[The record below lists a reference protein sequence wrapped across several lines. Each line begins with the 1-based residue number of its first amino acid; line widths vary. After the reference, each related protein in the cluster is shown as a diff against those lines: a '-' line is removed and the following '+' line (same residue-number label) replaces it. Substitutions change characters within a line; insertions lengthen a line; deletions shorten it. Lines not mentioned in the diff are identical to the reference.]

1 MKRSFSK
8 ELDIELGI
16 RRALTA
22 EVEAEKFIGTRK
34 EFFNT
39 TPFIDLSA
47 QELSEFI
54 EGDIRSI
61 IIKTLTANDGNYL
74 CYKNVEP
81 LIRIHSYMSEVCNKL
96 CSPLEHFKHRYGSD
110 KLTPLAKESEML
122 RDAALKAL
130 GTE

>member
-34 EFFNT
+34 ELFNT

-47 QELSEFI
+47 KELAEFI

-61 IIKTLTANDGNYL
+61 IIKTLAANDGDYL
-74 CYKNVEP
+74 CYDNVSP
-81 LIRIHSYMSEVCNKL
+81 LIGLHTYMSEVCNKL
-96 CSPLEHFKHRYGSD
+96 RAPLEQFKHRYGSE

-130 GTE
+130 DNK